1 MDINNPQQTI
11 CTSNLFP
18 AIAIMQGNAQT
29 GSTAVSC
36 AFSGVVVVVQLA
48 EEITNTF
55 SHGSVAA
62 IIMSQTLEAGR
73 PAFTDLSA
81 STQMDCFPFRNP
93 NAASRFNHVQNNIV
107 WCCCWE
113 ADLNNPDID
122 SNGRPGYVWSNIF
135 DPNQN
140 IPVFCRNRS
149 CGIQLGYHH
158 SSSMDHPLPCCKSSH
173 LQPVKRLRVKQLKQI
188 S

>member
-1 MDINNPQQTI
+1 M
-11 CTSNLFP
+11 
-18 AIAIMQGNAQT
+18 
-29 GSTAVSC
+29 
-36 AFSGVVVVVQLA
+36 VQLA

-55 SHGSVAA
+55 SYGSVAA

-93 NAASRFNHVQNNIV
+93 NAASRFNHVQNNIF
-107 WCCCWE
+107 WYYYWGL
-113 ADLNNPDID
+113 DLSNRGID

-140 IPVFCRNRS
+140 IPVFCHNQS
-149 CGIQLGYHH
+149 CDIQLGCHH
-158 SSSMDHPLPCCKSSH
+158 SLSTDYPLPCCKSSR
-173 LQPVKRLRVKQLKQI
+173 LQPVKRLQ
-188 S
+188 